1 MLIFL
6 LFWLTAALLVVLL
19 WALTG
24 SIVGRPARY
33 EAAPLASASACR
45 VEDDDRL
52 ERDRAA

>member
-6 LFWLTAALLVVLL
+6 LLWLTAAALVVLL

-24 SIVGRPARY
+24 WIVGRQTEY
-33 EAAPLASASACR
+33 EAAPLTSASACR